1 MILGSEK
8 IFENFDLEIFLTT
21 FSIFQ
26 KIGHV
31 FQVFQISPIPFPSHL
46 KRMDDF
52 VLKSSQQLYLDVY

>member
-31 FQVFQISPIPFPSHL
+31 FQIFQISPISVPNHF
-46 KRMDDF
+46 KRMDDLD
-52 VLKSSQQLYLDVY
+52 LKSSQQLYLDVY